1 MKKILL
7 LLSVL
12 FIGQTAFAQLATP
25 EQIGEMLGKGQN
37 VEAVKAAT
45 ALYKKNK
52 KNPDLICAIA
62 RQFLANED
70 FDGATDFALKAQ
82 EASKNKSAAAHL
94 VLGDIWYAKD
104 DAGNA
109 TQEYLQAIELDPNDP
124 TPYIKYAN
132 VYKDKFP
139 NEAVAKLEALAAVR
153 PDIDVNLLIGRC
165 MSKGNHMKRAVV
177 AFDKCNKNAMD
188 IDDISDYAFAAFM
201 SGDSK
206 KALSLADFGATKN
219 DTASVFPRLRLYA
232 LTTLGENEKAIE
244 ASKTLFATIGS
255 NKPNFL
261 DYQFLGSALNGLGK
275 NAEAIDAFNQAYS
288 VAPERHEILTKIA
301 ASYSLMKDF
310 DSAVSTM
317 DKFFSIVGAE
327 AETFDNYSTVGD
339 IYMAKARAIGEADTL
354 GLQADSIAMQKAIE
368 SAFEAYD
375 KAIAKKPNS
384 FLGYYNKGVA
394 QYAFHNP
401 EGALVSF
408 GKAAEIIEASGVNK
422 PYLKAAYS
430 YMGNCHKKLGDV
442 ETGKEYQAKADAIQ

>member
-25 EQIGEMLGKGQN
+25 EEIGEMLGKGQN

-52 KNPDLICAIA
+52 KNPDIICAIA
-62 RQFLANED
+62 RQFLANKD
-70 FDGATDFALKAQ
+70 LDGATDFALKAQ

-94 VLGDIWYAKD
+94 ILGDIWYTKD

-109 TQEYLQAIELDPNDP
+109 TQEYLQAIELDPKDP
-124 TPYIKYAN
+124 AAYIKYAN

-139 NEAVAKLEALAAVR
+139 DEAVAKLEALAVER
-153 PDIDVNLLIGRC
+153 PDLDVNLLIGRC
-165 MSKGNHMKRAVV
+165 MSKGNHMKRAVL
-177 AFDKCNKNAMD
+177 AFDKCNKDVMG

-201 SGDSK
+201 SGDSQ
-206 KALSLADFGATKN
+206 KALNLADFGAAKN

-232 LTTLGENEKAIE
+232 LTSLGENEKAVE

-275 NAEAIDAFNQAYS
+275 NAEAIDAFRQAYK
-288 VAPERHEILTKIA
+288 VAPERHEILTKVA

-317 DKFFSIVGAE
+317 NEYFSIVGAD

-339 IYMAKARAIGEADTL
+339 IYMAKARALEETDT
-354 GLQADSIAMQKAIE
+354 IAMQTAVE
-368 SAFEAYD
+368 AAFEAYD

-401 EGALVSF
+401 AGALESF

>member
-1 MKKILL
+1 
-7 LLSVL
+7 
-12 FIGQTAFAQLATP
+12 
-25 EQIGEMLGKGQN
+25 MLGKGQN

-52 KNPDLICAIA
+52 KNPDIICAIA
-62 RQFLANED
+62 RQFLANKD
-70 FDGATDFALKAQ
+70 LDGATDFALKAQ

-94 VLGDIWYAKD
+94 ILGDIWYTKD

-109 TQEYLQAIELDPNDP
+109 TQEYLQAIELDPKDP
-124 TPYIKYAN
+124 AAYIKYAN

-139 NEAVAKLEALAAVR
+139 DEAVAKLEALAVER
-153 PDIDVNLLIGRC
+153 PDLDVNLLIGRC
-165 MSKGNHMKRAVV
+165 MSKGNHMKRAVL
-177 AFDKCNKNAMD
+177 AFDKCNKDVMG

-201 SGDSK
+201 SGDSQ
-206 KALSLADFGATKN
+206 KALNLADFGAAKN

-232 LTTLGENEKAIE
+232 LTSLGENEKAVE

-275 NAEAIDAFNQAYS
+275 NAEAIDAFRQAYK
-288 VAPERHEILTKIA
+288 VAPERHEILTKVA

-317 DKFFSIVGAE
+317 NEYFSIVGAD

-339 IYMAKARAIGEADTL
+339 IYMAKARALEETDT
-354 GLQADSIAMQKAIE
+354 IAMQTAVE
-368 SAFEAYD
+368 AAFEAYD

-401 EGALVSF
+401 AGALESF